1 MLAKI
6 SSRSNSSSD
15 VWRDGDDAVSPPA
28 ELWSVRESLS
38 ACAGDGVARAGD
50 GGGVPSLE
58 RRRGEPS
65 VEDGVTDRARRAA
78 AACASGSAALKDWVE
93 SSMAGPCFKSE
104 RRAQSVRVSTG
115 NESVWGVSAARA
127 FLPSLSE
134 PVGVLSGGRPRP
146 AA

>member
-1 MLAKI
+1 MGVSGLLAKI

-28 ELWSVRESLS
+28 ELWSVRESS
-38 ACAGDGVARAGD
+38 KACAGEGVARAGD

-93 SSMAGPCFKSE
+93 SSMARPCFTSE
-104 RRAQSVRVSTG
+104 RRAQRVRDVLF
-115 NESVWGVSAARA
+115 NESG
-127 FLPSLSE
+127 
-134 PVGVLSGGRPRP
+134 
-146 AA
+146 

>member
-28 ELWSVRESLS
+28 LLCCAAVRESS
-38 ACAGDGVARAGD
+38 NPCAGDGVARAGD

-78 AACASGSAALKDWVE
+78 AACWRGSAALKDWVE
-93 SSMAGPCFKSE
+93 SSMARPGFTSE
-104 RRAQSVRVSTG
+104 RRAQSVRVVLF
-115 NESVWGVSAARA
+115 NE
-127 FLPSLSE
+127 
-134 PVGVLSGGRPRP
+134 
-146 AA
+146 

>member
-1 MLAKI
+1 MLLRIVMGPDALNHLAYLPLGVEGLLAKI

-28 ELWSVRESLS
+28 LLCCAAVRESSS

-58 RRRGEPS
+58 RRRGDPS

-78 AACASGSAALKDWVE
+78 AA
-93 SSMAGPCFKSE
+93 
-104 RRAQSVRVSTG
+104 
-115 NESVWGVSAARA
+115 
-127 FLPSLSE
+127 
-134 PVGVLSGGRPRP
+134 
-146 AA
+146 